1 MSPPPTTFSVCV
13 AVGMVRGLTGVE
25 PLPRREV
32 GGNPGEMREGC
43 GRQTS
48 LNPSAGLPSKGEDG
62 SLSRSATCGVR
73 GGVLS
78 ANVIDL
84 FLRLGEPAAVSTLL
98 LIPFP
103 STRRGDGLA

>member
-1 MSPPPTTFSVCV
+1 MSPPPTTFPVFV
-13 AVGMVRGLTGVE
+13 AVDMVRGLTGVE
-25 PLPRREV
+25 PLPRREM
-32 GGNPGEMREGC
+32 GGHCGETRKAC
-43 GRQTS
+43 GRETP
-48 LNPSAGLPSKGEDG
+48 LNPSASLPSKGEDG
-62 SLSRSATCGVR
+62 SLLRSATCGVR

-78 ANVIDL
+78 AKVVDL